1 MELIRKIVIGQNPKD
16 AMAYFVG
23 QRAGGATV
31 DSIVLDDRYLLNTE
45 FVATLYTYLI
55 RKKVLLYG
63 RP

>member
-31 DSIVLDDRYLLNTE
+31 DSIVLDDRLFAKHGIGMALE
-45 FVATLYTYLI
+45 L
-55 RKKVLLYG
+55 
-63 RP
+63 